1 MNATDIDFAA
11 ILAQAIADYVG
22 ESRTPEWYAPHAE
35 AQLAAKV
42 PALCPDCKGQGRRS
56 GSCDHCNDRR
66 TVDIGQGGS
75 LAPCPICC
83 TPQGEAAFCA
93 HPNAPTI
100 GQILDAFVPIAIL
113 ARCAQHRVTCA
124 AIDVGFPCTC
134 GLAEARAA
142 VVALQP

>member
-1 MNATDIDFAA
+1 MTAADIDFAA
-11 ILAQAIADYVG
+11 IIDNALSLRDNFFHEHTLAVLD
-22 ESRTPEWYAPHAE
+22 
-35 AQLAAKV
+35 AKV
-42 PALCPDCKGQGRRS
+42 CVLCPTCKGQGRRS

-75 LAPCPICC
+75 LVPCPICC
-83 TPQGEAAFCA
+83 TPQGEAAFCT

-100 GQILDAFVPIAIL
+100 DQMLDAFVPMAVL
-113 ARCAQHRVTCA
+113 ARYAQHRVTCD